1 MTLKEFEDEIDAI
14 DVDKREDGRYT
25 KEEIYD
31 LGCKF
36 IDMTASEKRL
46 FGGWDKLLSILQ
58 PLDKNGEVMT
68 KGETFRCWIKSLR
81 YAKGAVVKDERLISG
96 KTIDDI
102 TFEEFENQTEAI
114 KQGLY
119 KQQVKTRDVMNS
131 YRRSLRDDARVE
143 YMNDIIKESILK
155 LQDLPTIEFTPAE
168 VLESEAEGDAEAI
181 MLFSDLHI
189 GLEVNNFFNVY
200 NTEIA
205 KKRVAKYVED
215 TIYLCRK
222 NNVKRLNILNLGD
235 LINGNLRTTA
245 RIENNEDVIGQ
256 VMIAS
261 EIMSEALNKLQE
273 AAPEVVYRS
282 CSDNHSRV
290 TPNFKENIE
299 KENYF
304 RLIDF
309 YLEARLKD
317 SNIQFCHDNLDVDLG
332 LFELTNGKK
341 VMFAH
346 GHRENINTIV
356 QGFMGA
362 IRGYVDYVC
371 VGHFHESKMK
381 SFQGAKVFVN
391 SSICGADNFAQ
402 SKRLYGVAEQT
413 LIIISDGIESVNH
426 INLNIK

>member
-1 MTLKEFEDEIDAI
+1 MTLKEFEEAIDSI
-14 DVDKREDGRYT
+14 DVDQRDDGRYT
-25 KEEIYD
+25 RDEIYD

-36 IDMTASEKRL
+36 IDMTQAEKRQ
-46 FGGWDKLLSILQ
+46 FGGWDKLVEILQ
-58 PLDKNGEVMT
+58 PLDKNGEVMK
-68 KGETFRCWIKSLR
+68 KGDTLRVWIKSTR
-81 YAKGAVVKDERLISG
+81 YAKDEMVRDERLISG

-114 KQGLY
+114 KQNLY

-143 YMNDIIKESILK
+143 YMNDIIKESVLK
-155 LQDLPTIEFTPAE
+155 LQDLPMIQFNSTEDI
-168 VLESEAEGDAEAI
+168 DNNAEAI

-200 NTEIA
+200 NVEIA
-205 KKRVAKYVED
+205 KKRVAKYVDD
-215 TIYLCRK
+215 TIYLCKK

-245 RIENNEDVIGQ
+245 RIENNEDVIEQ
-256 VMIAS
+256 VITAS

-273 AAPEVVYRS
+273 AAPEVIYRS

-317 SNIQFCHDNLDVDLG
+317 SNIQFCHDNLDIDLG
-332 LFELTNGKK
+332 LFELMNGKK
-341 VMFAH
+341 AVFAH
-346 GHRENINTIV
+346 GHRENINTVV

-362 IRGYVDYVC
+362 VRGYIDYVF

-381 SFQGAKVFVN
+381 SFQGVKVFVN
-391 SSICGADNFAQ
+391 SSICGSDNYAQ
-402 SKRLYGVAEQT
+402 SKRLYGTAEQT
-413 LIIISDGIESVNH
+413 LLIINGTIESVNH
-426 INLNIK
+426 INLDIK